1 MQFHFKDALRIQ
13 SVFVC
18 FYAVKFSPLKIGTGT
33 IPEPAPLNLTYVATL
48 YFPGLSW
55 VSNCK
60 YTYCKIKGCTL
71 F

>member
-33 IPEPAPLNLTYVATL
+33 IPEPAPKPNLCSYLILPRTFL
-48 YFPGLSW
+48 G
-55 VSNCK
+55 K
-60 YTYCKIKGCTL
+60 YTVSTHTVK
-71 F
+71 